1 MILYVGVA
9 LALALGALVQTVAGF
24 GSALVAMPVLT
35 QILGVK
41 QVSRLRTAFCVVAS
55 PDGPLYN
62 VIETRPRRKYNG
74 PYGD

>member
-9 LALALGALVQTVAGF
+9 LAVALGALVQTVAGF

-41 QVSRLRTAFCVVAS
+41 QVSRLRTAFGVVA
-55 PDGPLYN
+55 
-62 VIETRPRRKYNG
+62 
-74 PYGD
+74 